1 MNVKILFFAAV
12 RDAVGRD
19 EECAQLPDDV
29 RTVTAVRAW
38 LAARGDAWQ
47 ALAADRPLRAALN
60 QRMAKGDEAVSEG
73 DELAFFPPV
82 TGG

>member
-29 RTVTAVRAW
+29 RTVTGRTPV
-38 LAARGDAWQ
+38 
-47 ALAADRPLRAALN
+47 PLRDWAAAHRASW
-60 QRMAKGDEAVSEG
+60 QRDG
-73 DELAFFPPV
+73 
-82 TGG
+82 